1 MPSHQDKDI
10 DSLSLYY
17 DLSSK
22 ALEMHDFR
30 PEDALFERVV
40 QTTIDDPKMQWL
52 RIVIEGIMARDV
64 RIMRDLQTTNNAAP
78 TTVDC
83 KGECQLEKMVVVV
96 QDTFVQLMV
105 TAALQ

>member
-1 MPSHQDKDI
+1 
-10 DSLSLYY
+10 
-17 DLSSK
+17 
-22 ALEMHDFR
+22 MHEFG
-30 PEDALFERVV
+30 PEDALFKRVV

-64 RIMRDLQTTNNAAP
+64 QIMRDLQTTNNAAP
-78 TTVDC
+78 TVVDC